1 MINIDEITKQKF
13 EVCNRNGNFFGV
25 STILNSNPDTEEEV
39 QLCGGIC
46 QDDEL
51 YDNCEDAQEVDVLL
65 QPYKSQHPSPTDIG
79 CHLEVHQEDA
89 KYSYF
94 AQHIL

>member
-1 MINIDEITKQKF
+1 M
-13 EVCNRNGNFFGV
+13 
-25 STILNSNPDTEEEV
+25 NSNPDTEEEV